1 MTKITLPYS
10 LQDGQK
16 AYASRL
22 MANFNAI
29 VACFNNIEVEGLD
42 PGSIDE
48 IAAQLLQ
55 ATNDFEA
62 AVNASI
68 AAFTAQQTQQQ
79 AAFEESTDN
88 KLAAFEERTTQ
99 RVEAFET
106 GTDQKLTDFETE
118 TNSTLEAYE
127 TETNERISAFET
139 ATEQEIADFKT
150 ATNETVS
157 AFEERTEQRL
167 TEFETA
173 TNQTLTEQGEALQAD
188 FDALEEELT
197 DASNAFIAQVNQTL
211 ATFNAGN
218 VAFTATAAIAAD
230 TVQAAIEE
238 VQRQIAESA
247 TGSIPD
253 GSLGEEK
260 LNFTPAVLDENG
272 KLPASVI
279 ADESIGAGKLA
290 FTPATLGGDGKVP
303 AEQLPEIEM
312 PDTTVTENT
321 ATTITGLLKGNGT
334 TVQSAVPGVDYQT
347 PLRAG
352 TDYQTPLAAGTDY
365 QTPLRAGTDYQR
377 PLTPGTDYQTPL
389 TPGTD
394 YQTPLTAG
402 TDYVQPT
409 ALSGYI
415 PTSEKGAAS
424 GVATLNS
431 IGKVPGLQTQASI
444 SYLTESYSVDSRQ
457 QGVIFVCEN
466 DTAITLTLPAVSGME
481 CEVVRRGAG
490 EVTFAAESGMT
501 ILSPGGAL
509 SIGEQYGTV
518 SAKCLSSITWL
529 LSGCLA

>member
-29 VACFNNIEVEGLD
+29 VACFNDIEVEGLD

-68 AAFTAQQTQQQ
+68 
-79 AAFEESTDN
+79 
-88 KLAAFEERTTQ
+88 AAFEERTTQ

-167 TEFETA
+167 TDFENA

-279 ADESIGAGKLA
+279 ADESIEAGKLA

-334 TVQSAVPGVDYQT
+334 TVQAAEAGVDYQT

-352 TDYQTPLAAGTDY
+352 TDYQTPLVA
-365 QTPLRAGTDYQR
+365 
-377 PLTPGTDYQTPL
+377 GTDYQTPL

-402 TDYVQPT
+402 TDYATPT
-409 ALSGYI
+409 TLSGYI
-415 PTSEKGAAS
+415 PTSEKGAAN
-424 GVATLNS
+424 GVATLMGAANPILNPAQSRSWVHSVSSSWTVGYYSDAAALVRCKNETS
-431 IGKVPGLQTQASI
+431 ITI
-444 SYLTESYSVDSRQ
+444 
-457 QGVIFVCEN
+457 
-466 DTAITLTLPAVSGME
+466 TLPAYGETHVGAFME
-481 CEVVRRGAG
+481 FEVMREGVG
-490 EVTFAAESGMT
+490 EITFAAAEGVT
-501 ILSPGGAL
+501 IISAGGAL
-509 SIGEQYGTV
+509 SIGEQYGV
-518 SAKCLSSITWL
+518 VAVKSIAANTWL

>member
-22 MANFNAI
+22 MANLSAI

-48 IAAQLLQ
+48 VAAQLLQ

-68 AAFTAQQTQQQ
+68 
-79 AAFEESTDN
+79 
-88 KLAAFEERTTQ
+88 AAFEERTTQ

-118 TNSTLEAYE
+118 TNSTLEAYK
-127 TETNERISAFET
+127 TETIERISAFET
-139 ATEQEIADFKT
+139 ATEQENAAFKEAINEEISDFKT

-157 AFEERTEQRL
+157 AFEESTEQRL
-167 TEFETA
+167 TDFENA

-238 VQRQIAESA
+238 VQRQISSAA

-253 GSLGEEK
+253 GSLGKEK

-279 ADESIGAGKLA
+279 ADESIEAGKLA

-334 TVQSAVPGVDYQT
+334 TVQAAEAGVDYQT

-352 TDYQTPLAAGTDY
+352 TDYQTPLQANTDY
-365 QTPLRAGTDYQR
+365 QTPL
-377 PLTPGTDYQTPL
+377 TPGIDYQTPL

-402 TDYVQPT
+402 TDYVQPA
-409 ALSGYI
+409 ALNGYI
-415 PTSEKGAAS
+415 PTSEKGAAN
-424 GVATLNS
+424 GVATLDYLGLLSPEQSMSFADPYNYSNS
-431 IGKVPGLQTQASI
+431 FTLSAAYNGKTIRCTTS
-444 SYLTESYSVDSRQ
+444 S
-457 QGVIFVCEN
+457 
-466 DTAITLTLPAVSGME
+466 AITITIPDPCPLSYME
-481 CEVVRRGAG
+481 CEFVKTSGG
-490 EVTFAAESGMT
+490 ELTFYCA
-501 ILSPGGAL
+501 GGADIISPEDMRTIPAGRGFVFL
-509 SIGEQYGTV
+509 KNLGGNIWV
-518 SAKCLSSITWL
+518 
-529 LSGCLA
+529 LSGTLK